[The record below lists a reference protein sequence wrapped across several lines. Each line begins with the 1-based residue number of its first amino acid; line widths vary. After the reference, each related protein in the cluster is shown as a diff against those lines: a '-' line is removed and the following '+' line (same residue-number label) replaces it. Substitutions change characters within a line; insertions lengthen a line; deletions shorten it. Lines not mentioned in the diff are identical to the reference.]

1 MSTVG
6 FEIIFI
12 LLLLVA
18 NGVFAMS
25 EMALVSARK
34 ARLRQRAGAGDARAR
49 AALELADAPDTFLST
64 VQIGITLVGIL
75 AGAFGG
81 STLAKQ
87 LAAQAARVPAL
98 APYSEAVGLG
108 LVVLA
113 ITYLSLVVG
122 ELAPKRIALN
132 SPEKIAALVARPM
145 RALSRLASPAVRL
158 LSFSTAVVL
167 RVLGVRASAEPPVTE
182 EEIKVLIHQGAE
194 AGVFEHSERQIVES
208 VFRLDD
214 RRVTALMTPRMEIVW
229 LDADAPPEGIRRA
242 LAESHYS
249 RFPVARGSLDNVLGV
264 VKAKDLLGR
273 CLAGEALDLRA
284 SAGQPL
290 FVPEFQT
297 ALQLLELFKNAYT
310 HFALVVDE
318 YGSVQ
323 GLVTMHD
330 VLEAL
335 VGDMPAAAGTE
346 ADAVEREDGSW
357 LLDGALL
364 LDEFREI
371 FPVGVLPGE
380 ERGGFET
387 LAGFVMTQLGR
398 VPRAADHFE
407 WGGLR
412 FEVVDMDGRR
422 VDKVLVAPATPG
434 AAASPDNGER
444 E

>member
-1 MSTVG
+1 MSAVG

-34 ARLRQRAGAGDARAR
+34 ARLQQRAGAGDARAR
-49 AALELADAPDTFLST
+49 AALELANAPDTFLST
-64 VQIGITLVGIL
+64 VQVGITLVGIL

-98 APYSEAVGLG
+98 APYGEAIGLG
-108 LVVLA
+108 VVVLA

-122 ELAPKRIALN
+122 ELAPKRLALN
-132 SPEKIAALVARPM
+132 NPEKIASMVARPM
-145 RALSRLASPAVRL
+145 RALSRLASPVVRL
-158 LSFSTAVVL
+158 LSFSTASL
-167 RVLGVRASAEPPVTE
+167 LKAFGVTATAEPPVTE
-182 EEIKVLIHQGAE
+182 EEIRVLIHQGAE
-194 AGVFEHSERQIVES
+194 AGVFEHSEREIVES

-214 RRVTALMTPRMEIVW
+214 RRVTALMTPRLEIVW
-229 LDADAPPEGIRRA
+229 LDADAPPEA
-242 LAESHYS
+242 VQLKLAESHYS
-249 RFPVARGSLDNVLGV
+249 RFPVARGNLDNVLGIA
-264 VKAKDLLGR
+264 KAKDLLGR
-273 CLAGEALDLRA
+273 CLAGQTLDLRA
-284 SAGQPL
+284 SSGQPL
-290 FVPEFQT
+290 FVPESQT
-297 ALQLLELFKNAYT
+297 ALQLLELFKNAHT

-335 VGDMPAAAGTE
+335 VGDMPTAGAAE
-346 ADAVEREDGSW
+346 AHAVERGDGSW
-357 LLDGALL
+357 LLDGTLL
-364 LDEFREI
+364 IDEFREI
-371 FPVGVLPGE
+371 FPVGMLPGE
-380 ERGGFET
+380 ERGGYET
-387 LAGFVMTQLGR
+387 LAGFVLTCMGR
-398 VPRAADHFE
+398 VPRAADYFE

-434 AAASPDNGER
+434 AAHSPDNGD
-444 E
+444 